1 MTVEYRD
8 ETPFTNDLHTLQ
20 QIADALRHKKF
31 GKDVRE
37 AIAQAVEKLY
47 GIGPNTVIS
56 GSPAGAYATLSEL
69 QSAYPNGQ
77 QGVFVVAETGKWY
90 IWNPREKRWDEGGNF
105 QSPMSQNEIEDGR
118 KWADG
123 TVSPKIG
130 DAIRGQVNKIRLDEN
145 EEHNNLFKKIRLDEN
160 KEHNN
165 LYNDLYSRIE
175 ILPKATY
182 GKYEAINIIDADGNT
197 IENLG
202 EDIYTFDFDKINGD
216 YHEQKLLK
224 QLSTQKF
231 KYWGQLPVLELN
243 NLPQKALDYGADKSV
258 KVEKIPYY
266 FLSKNLSGFLDSV
279 KIQGNTS
286 VNFPKKNYTLK
297 FNAPVVL
304 HESWGAHTKYVIKS
318 NFNDAS
324 QIRNLLAAKTWGNII
339 KSRLP
344 ETLENINLGDDILTD
359 KDGNAITGS
368 SDRVMAIGKNYGAID
383 GYPITLFI
391 NGNFHGIYNL
401 CIPKDNWMADM
412 SHSTEAI
419 VSADQDFA
427 QSQAQFFKGTP
438 DFNGDFE
445 IEWAKNDDGWVKPSI
460 IQAVNAVKA
469 DYDSDEAYYNNINE
483 YIDIDS
489 AIDYFIFCALF
500 DNTDGVGKNYLLDT
514 FDKKRWHFTA
524 YDMDN
529 VIGVFKTWNGTALS
543 WRGYSGFDFYAKRHR
558 MFEVILK
565 HMKDRLIKRYK
576 TLRNNALRFSTL
588 YDLTM
593 DLYGS
598 IPQYVFNAEFVRWPL
613 EPTTSIRTADQ
624 IIFWLDKRLQFLDDE
639 IKWL

>member
-130 DAIRGQVNKIRLDEN
+130 DAIRGQVKKIRLDEN

-266 FLSKNLSGFLDSV
+266 FLIKNLSGFLDSV

-359 KDGNAITGS
+359 KDGNAIIGS

-469 DYDSDEAYYNNINE
+469 DYDTDEAYYNNINE

-489 AIDYFIFCALF
+489 AIDYFIFCALL

-576 TLRNNALRFSTL
+576 TLRNNALSFATL

>member
-391 NGNFHGIYNL
+391 NGKFHGIYNL

-489 AIDYFIFCALF
+489 AIDYFIFCALL

-576 TLRNNALRFSTL
+576 TLRNNALSFATL

>member
-489 AIDYFIFCALF
+489 AIDYFIFCALL

>member
-224 QLSTQKF
+224 QLSTPKF

>member
-391 NGNFHGIYNL
+391 NGKFHGIYNL

-489 AIDYFIFCALF
+489 AIDYFIFCALL

>member
-130 DAIRGQVNKIRLDEN
+130 DAIRGQVKKIQLDEN